1 MNLKPVLFKLVTLR
15 ILDDVLKRPRIL
27 DYKPKSNE
35 PPFPVLWVQ
44 TFGPATNQIMKT
56 IENVNKVA
64 KLSVAWKGVQKV
76 VGIVN
81 RRDKNIGNIILKR
94 KCFALDEIFVGGTG
108 TTSCT
113 PVGGSGKPGRPCKSC
128 NKMSK
133 KSTVKSFVTGK
144 TYKTPSA
151 NCRSKNVIYLA
162 DCLLCQMQYTG
173 QTTTKT
179 QKRVCAHRSHVNKQL
194 EDKESD
200 DEDKNDE
207 AALAEHLKLAHNIE
221 SVELFDQSYV
231 FTILEIEPENLDK
244 SEQKWISELVT
255 MEPYG
260 INRAKPCGAADSI
273 LTLTEK
279 AKASSN
285 SQRN

>member
-1 MNLKPVLFKLVTLR
+1 MMFLKG

-44 TFGPATNQIMKT
+44 TFGPSTDQIMKT

-255 MEPYG
+255 MEPYALMAL
-260 INRAKPCGAADSI
+260 IEQNHLELLI
-273 LTLTEK
+273 
-279 AKASSN
+279 
-285 SQRN
+285 QY